1 MAKDKEA
8 LGKTRSLILISLSK
22 KQRVSKIQT
31 ITK

>member
-8 LGKTRSLILISLSK
+8 LGKARILILISLSK

-31 ITK
+31 IKK